1 MTPPARS
8 PAALAAIEYAGRGW
22 AVFPC
27 HAPGAGGVCSCRHPD
42 CPSPGKHPRVPTGL
56 HAATTNP
63 ATIAAWWRRWPTA
76 NVAIRTGA
84 ASGLV
89 VIDIDPPHGGDV
101 SLAGLTAQHPDDV
114 PAVSVRTGSG
124 GSHIYLAHPGGV
136 VRNTA
141 GRLGDGIDVRGDGG
155 YVIAPPSRHPSG
167 GTYAWASSGPTI
179 GTPPAWLVAALQ
191 PLARHIEPARPMAT
205 PPVDASAWAR
215 AALQQELDLIR
226 HAPPGK
232 RNVILNRASFCLG
245 QIAAGGSLDADETTA
260 VLVAAGMGIGLGER
274 ESRLTV
280 ASGMAAGS
288 RSPRQPTAPRIG
300 GVVPR
305 AAPGLPAASRAA
317 AVPPYALRPEAHTVE
332 VDI

>member
-1 MTPPARS
+1 VTPAAGS
-8 PAALAAIEYAGRGW
+8 PTALAALEYAGRGW

-27 HAPGAGGVCSCRHPD
+27 HAPGAGGLCSCRHPD

-56 HAATTNP
+56 HAATTDQ
-63 ATIAAWWRRWPTA
+63 ATIAAWWRRWPAA

-101 SLAGLTAQHPDDV
+101 SLAGLTARHPDDV

-124 GSHIYLAHPGGV
+124 GSHIYVAHPGGLI
-136 VRNTA
+136 RNTA

-155 YVIAPPSRHPSG
+155 YVIAPPSWHPSG
-167 GTYAWASSGPTI
+167 GTYAWVGSGPTI
-179 GTPPAWLVAALQ
+179 GTAPDWLVAALQ
-191 PLARHIEPARPMAT
+191 PPAPPFEPVPSLAT

-215 AALQQELDLIR
+215 AALQRELDLIR
-226 HAPPGK
+226 NAPLGK
-232 RNVILNRASFCLG
+232 RNATLNRASFCLG
-245 QIAAGGSLDADETTA
+245 QIAAGGCLDADEVTA
-260 VLVAAGMGIGLGER
+260 VLVAAGTGIGLGER

-288 RSPRQPTAPRIG
+288 RSPRRPTAPTIG
-300 GVVPR
+300 GVAPR
-305 AAPGLPAASRAA
+305 ASPALPAAHRAA
-317 AVPPYALRPEAHTVE
+317 AVPPRPQLPEAHTVE

>member
-8 PAALAAIEYAGRGW
+8 PAALAAVEYAGRGW
-22 AVFPC
+22 AVVPC
-27 HAPGAGGVCSCRHPD
+27 HAPGAGGFCSCRHPD
-42 CPSPGKHPRVPTGL
+42 CASPGKHPRVPTGL
-56 HAATTNP
+56 HAATTDQ

-101 SLAGLTAQHPDDV
+101 SLAGLTAQHSDDM

-124 GSHIYLAHPGGV
+124 GSHIYLAHPGGL

-167 GTYAWASSGPTI
+167 GSYAWAGSGPTI
-179 GTPPAWLVAALQ
+179 GTPPPWLVAALQ
-191 PLARHIEPARPMAT
+191 PPASRFEPSPSTAT
-205 PPVDASAWAR
+205 LPVDGSAWAR
-215 AALQQELDLIR
+215 AALQRELDLIR
-226 HAPPGK
+226 HAAPGK
-232 RNVILNRASFCLG
+232 RNTTLNRASFSLG
-245 QIAAGGSLDADETTA
+245 QIAAGGSLDADEVTA
-260 VLVAAGMGIGLGER
+260 VLVEAGTGIGLGER

-288 RSPRQPTAPRIG
+288 RSPRRPVAPKIGGIAPRASI
-300 GVVPR
+300 
-305 AAPGLPAASRAA
+305 ALPAARRAA
-317 AVPPYALRPEAHTVE
+317 AVPPRALYPEAHTVE